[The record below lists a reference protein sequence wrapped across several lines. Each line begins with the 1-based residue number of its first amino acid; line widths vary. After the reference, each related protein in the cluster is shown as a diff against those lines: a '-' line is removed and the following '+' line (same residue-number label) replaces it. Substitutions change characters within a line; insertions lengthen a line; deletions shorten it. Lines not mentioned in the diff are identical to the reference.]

1 MRGLSLSNALFC
13 ESPFRRPSLS
23 SPFQRG
29 VEREFQMLQANCNQ
43 NIASIIMKNHFSET
57 SFANG
62 ENTGHRKGESFQ
74 AASSIIHQ
82 FSRSSGG
89 LTALTLCTP
98 ASNMQDILKFHSSGI
113 RLRTNANE
121 RTSELSYITL
131 LPSTYGTELK
141 VLCL

>member
-1 MRGLSLSNALFC
+1 MRWEMRGLSLSNALFC

-29 VEREFQMLQANCNQ
+29 VGREFQMLQENCNQ

-98 ASNMQDILKFHSSGI
+98 ASNMQDILKFPFI
-113 RLRTNANE
+113 WNKIENKCKRE
-121 RTSELSYITL
+121 D
-131 LPSTYGTELK
+131 
-141 VLCL
+141 